1 MTARPTFDPRIDEIS
16 RRERDHLL
24 DVAFRMLGDLG
35 LAEDMVQEAFVRLAR
50 TDLDT
55 VEDVRGWLV
64 VVTGRLCLDHLRS
77 ARVRRESL
85 ASLDLDAA
93 APSAIA
99 TATAPGVDPADRV
112 TLDDT
117 VRAAL
122 LTVLE
127 RLTPAERTA
136 FILHDVFQ
144 LAFDQIGDIVGRTPT
159 ACRRL
164 ASRARQRLRAE
175 SGPVRTHV
183 EPAEHHRVVEQFIA
197 AASGG
202 DLDALMA
209 LLDPDVASETTPGGV
224 IDATTGKP
232 AVGREAV
239 ASQAVRFL
247 GPRSNTTLVSWFINQ
262 QPAIV
267 VTHNGVIVVV
277 LLLTLRDG
285 LVEHLHAVGDPIG
298 LARASDRPIRQRD

>member
-1 MTARPTFDPRIDEIS
+1 
-16 RRERDHLL
+16 
-24 DVAFRMLGDLG
+24 MLGDLG

-64 VVTGRLCLDHLRS
+64 VVTGRCCLDHLRS

-239 ASQAVRFL
+239 ARQAVRFL

-298 LARASDRPIRQRD
+298 LARASDRPSRQRD

>member
-1 MTARPTFDPRIDEIS
+1 MTARATFDPRIDGTS

-93 APSAIA
+93 APTT

-175 SGPVRTHV
+175 SGPVRMHV

-209 LLDPDVASETTPGGV
+209 LLDPDVASDSTPGGV
-224 IDATTGKP
+224 IDAKTGKP

-239 ASQAVRFL
+239 ARKAVGFL
-247 GPRSNTTLVSWFINQ
+247 GPHSNTTLVSWSINQ

-267 VTHNGVIVVV
+267 VTHDGVIIVVV
-277 LLLTLRDG
+277 LLTLRDG
-285 LVEHLHAVGDPIG
+285 LIEHVHAVGDPIG
-298 LARASDRPIRQRD
+298 LARASDRAIGRRD

>member
-64 VVTGRLCLDHLRS
+64 VVTGRLCLDQLRS

-144 LAFDQIGDIVGRTPT
+144 LAFDQIGDIVGRTST

>member
-1 MTARPTFDPRIDEIS
+1 MTARATFDPRIDETS

-93 APSAIA
+93 APTT

-175 SGPVRTHV
+175 SGPVRMHV

-209 LLDPDVASETTPGGV
+209 LLDPDVASDSTPGGV
-224 IDATTGKP
+224 IDAKTGKP

-239 ASQAVRFL
+239 ARKAVGFL
-247 GPRSNTTLVSWFINQ
+247 GPHSNTTLVSWSINQ

-267 VTHNGVIVVV
+267 VTHNGVIIVV

-298 LARASDRPIRQRD
+298 LARASERPIRQRD

>member
-1 MTARPTFDPRIDEIS
+1 MAARPTFDPRIEEIS

-35 LAEDMVQEAFVRLAR
+35 LAEDMVQDAFVRLAR

-85 ASLDLDAA
+85 ASLDLDTA
-93 APSAIA
+93 APSA

-224 IDATTGKP
+224 IDVETGKP

-239 ASQAVRFL
+239 ARQAVRFL

-298 LARASDRPIRQRD
+298 LARASDRPSRQRD

>member
-1 MTARPTFDPRIDEIS
+1 
-16 RRERDHLL
+16 
-24 DVAFRMLGDLG
+24 MLGDLG

-64 VVTGRLCLDHLRS
+64 VVTGRRCLDHLRS

-239 ASQAVRFL
+239 ARQAVRFL

-298 LARASDRPIRQRD
+298 LARASDRPSRQRD